1 MRRNVAG
8 QSIGVQ
14 LVSKTDG
21 SPVTSGTTTVYVT
34 GDAGTQAAGSVGSGA
49 CTHEGNGFWTYAP
62 AQAETN
68 YTHVAFTFTNTS
80 AVNTTVQVWPLA
92 YGASGQMTAVE
103 LAADQAV
110 NVTKVG
116 GTTQTAGDLAAMITA
131 VDDFVDTEVA
141 AILAAVDTE
150 VGAIKAK
157 TDNLPASPASTG
169 DIPTAA
175 AIADAVWDEA
185 TAGHVVA
192 GTTGA
197 ALMADPAGVT
207 TLLSRIASA
216 LTITAGKV
224 DVNDKT
230 GFTIAAGGIPVGA
243 FAAGA
248 ITDAATAA
256 DMETAIA
263 NAVRDLVVESQGS
276 YTLKQALSIILA
288 VVAGVTADGGATIKT
303 PNGVATRV
311 AATVNGSNERTGM
324 VLSP

>member
-21 SPVTSGTTTVYVT
+21 TPVTSGTTTVYVT
-34 GDAGTQAAGSVGSGA
+34 GDAGTQGAGSVGAGA

-80 AVNTTVQVWPLA
+80 AVNATVQVWPLA
-92 YGASGQMTAVE
+92 YGANGQMTAVE
-103 LAADQAV
+103 LAVDQAV

-157 TDNLPASPASTG
+157 TDNLPAAPAATG

-185 TAGHVVA
+185 TAGHVGA

-197 ALMADPAGVT
+197 ALTADPAGVT

-263 NAVRDLVVESQGS
+263 NAVRDLVVEAQGS

-311 AATVNGSNERTGM
+311 AATVNGSNERTAM
-324 VLSP
+324 VISP